1 MQPALQ
7 MSSSPRV
14 KTSTHTRKVNWN
26 KPDITVQLTGKHL
39 VEMFLALS
47 SSLIVDG
54 NTFALTRVEDIPEAI
69 KHHTRFAN
77 LYRDVTTSP
86 VPGAESIQ
94 QYFRHAQMAALL
106 KKVEFPLFED
116 ACASNA
122 LEKWFAAEEG
132 CKEMNRICM
141 EILNHAHSNKHPE
154 LAALFVG
161 LRAEILALVGAKP
174 PADEALANGC
184 GFGPGADASHVRSEG
199 HAAFKQLGHSVL
211 TEHDIVALEDTAPS
225 LLATGGDPLRAMV
238 SGVQSVCAS
247 YCEAR
252 LEFVPKS
259 CEEHRTIEIMPSLST
274 YRAKGVDAFFR
285 RQLRDVWGI
294 DLSDQMP
301 NRHLAFL
308 GSLRDDDD
316 SPVTLDLSSASD
328 RISMGVIR
336 LLFPVEWC
344 KLLFGLRAK
353 TVRMP
358 DGSLLELQK
367 FSSMGNSITFSL
379 QTIIYSAIILHTYKG
394 AGLRWKKWRAYGDD
408 LIVLKR
414 AAPAVIK
421 ALELLGF
428 KLNHDK
434 SFTSGPF
441 RESCGHDYFSGQN
454 VRPFYIKKPIRSVCD
469 INKYVNVMQSVAVRS
484 PIPASAYRGLFSYLL
499 QLIPKESFLV
509 GHPAYGV
516 EACLWSPYSVVPS
529 KILMERA
536 VLTRIPEYIGYR
548 VALLN
553 GAGDSV
559 VQLRKTARKVVDL
572 RKEPTHFTPSTLK
585 AWIEHT
591 RLLESAATLEV
602 VGVRDVREAP
612 TGVTAVVLRRPG
624 KPGLSPL
631 SEDEVSKLLDPI
643 LARC

>member
-1 MQPALQ
+1 
-7 MSSSPRV
+7 
-14 KTSTHTRKVNWN
+14 
-26 KPDITVQLTGKHL
+26 
-39 VEMFLALS
+39 MFLALS
-47 SSLIVDG
+47 SSLIADG

-77 LYRDVTTSP
+77 LYRDPKSSLLP
-86 VPGAESIQ
+86 DAENIQ
-94 QYFRHAQMAALL
+94 HYFRHAQMAALL
-106 KKVEFPLFED
+106 KKVEFPLFEE
-116 ACASNA
+116 ACISNA
-122 LEKWFAAEEG
+122 LDKWFAAEEG
-132 CKEMNRICM
+132 CKEMNEICM
-141 EILNHAHSNKHPE
+141 DILTHAHSNKHPE
-154 LAALFVG
+154 LAKLLSG
-161 LRAEILALVGAKP
+161 LRAEILALVGEKP
-174 PADEALANGC
+174 PSIEALASGY

-199 HAAFKQLGHSVL
+199 HAAYKQLGHSVL
-211 TEHDIVALEDTAPS
+211 SEHDITVLEETAPS
-225 LLATGGDPLRAMV
+225 LLATGGNPFFALA

-274 YRAKGVDAFFR
+274 YRAKGVDSFFR
-285 RQLRDVWGI
+285 RQLRDVWNI
-294 DLSDQMP
+294 DLADQMP

-353 TVRMP
+353 NVRMP

-394 AGLRWKKWRAYGDD
+394 AGLKWKKWRAYGDD
-408 LIVLKR
+408 LIVVKR
-414 AAPAVIK
+414 AAPAVIR

-441 RESCGHDYFSGQN
+441 RESCGHDYYRGQN
-454 VRPFYIKKPIRSVCD
+454 VRPFYIKKPIRTVRD
-469 INKYVNVMQSVAVRS
+469 IYKYVNVMQSVAVRS
-484 PIPASAYRGLFSYLL
+484 PIPASAYRGLYSYLL
-499 QLIPKESFLV
+499 KLIPKEFFLV

-516 EACLWSPYSVVPS
+516 EACLWSPYVVVPS
-529 KILMERA
+529 RVLTERA
-536 VLTRIPEYIGYR
+536 VTIRIPEYLGYR

-553 GAGDSV
+553 GAGDST
-559 VQLRKTARKVVDL
+559 VQLRKTANKIVDL
-572 RKEPTHFTPSTLK
+572 RKEPAIFTPSTLK
-585 AWIEHT
+585 DWMGQT

-602 VGVRDVREAP
+602 VGLRDVRDAP
-612 TGVTAVVLRRPG
+612 TGVTAIVLRRPG